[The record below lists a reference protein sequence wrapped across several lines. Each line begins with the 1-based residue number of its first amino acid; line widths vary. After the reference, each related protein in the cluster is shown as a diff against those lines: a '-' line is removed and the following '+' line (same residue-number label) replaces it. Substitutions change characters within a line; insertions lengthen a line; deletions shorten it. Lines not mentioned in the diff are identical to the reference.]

1 MSMRSNIGKVF
12 LENVPN
18 LSANDEIAYINKRY
32 KDALELGDLSIIS
45 PLLNSCGVEDYI
57 NAKQVVDRK
66 MEYKKNNKARQIQIG
81 HPVTFLR
88 RVLS

>member
-1 MSMRSNIGKVF
+1 MSMRSDIGKAF

-18 LSANDEIAYINKRY
+18 SSANDEIAYINKRY

-45 PLLNSCGVEDYI
+45 PLLDSCGVEDYI

-66 MEYKKNNKARQIQIG
+66 WNPKRTTRHNEFK
-81 HPVTFLR
+81 
-88 RVLS
+88 